1 VGPSMSPTI
10 SHDGSPGPPHVSN
23 TASASGSRTVKCCD
37 SIPRVKSV
45 HSCLLKHVRIS
56 MYVMVQYVSDSN
68 NSSDYSNEV
77 QSGIGVWVA
86 SPLKKGTK

>member
-1 VGPSMSPTI
+1 
-10 SHDGSPGPPHVSN
+10 
-23 TASASGSRTVKCCD
+23 
-37 SIPRVKSV
+37 
-45 HSCLLKHVRIS
+45 